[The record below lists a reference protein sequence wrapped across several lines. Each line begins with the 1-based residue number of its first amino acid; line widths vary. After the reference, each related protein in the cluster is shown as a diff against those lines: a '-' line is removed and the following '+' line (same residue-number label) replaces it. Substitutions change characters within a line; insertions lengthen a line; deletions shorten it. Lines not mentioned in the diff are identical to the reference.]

1 MQDVII
7 IDKETMYKNLLSWL
21 TVLLVLPSCSNTAP
35 NITVVCEENN
45 VGNSIIKWE
54 TAPVLKGQVKV
65 YASTDAELI
74 PEISPVATAS
84 IASGKLTIVPNDP
97 SRRYYYLMVFNDKY
111 RIKVATRNV
120 NIPSIQNFRDLG
132 GYKSFDTGKNVRWG
146 MMYRSAQIDSIPRC
160 SRRELNNMG
169 IRTIIDLRTESER
182 QNYPQLNGQEF
193 NIVHIPILA
202 GNMENI
208 LQGIQEGKIK
218 SDTIYRLVERINREL
233 VTNYRTEF
241 KKLFTLLLDKN
252 NYPAVI
258 HCTSGKGRTGVASAL
273 ILAAL
278 GVNDDVIMGDYRLSN
293 DYFNIPK
300 ASRYAYKLPVNSQEA
315 ITTIYS
321 AKEDFLNAAREQI
334 EAEYGSVEGYLE
346 KGIGL
351 TGEEIEQLRDILLE

>member
-1 MQDVII
+1 
-7 IDKETMYKNLLSWL
+7 MYKNLLSWL
-21 TVLLVLPSCSNTAP
+21 TVLLVLPSCSTTPP
-35 NITVVCEENN
+35 NITVVSEENN
-45 VGNSIIKWE
+45 VGNCIIKWE
-54 TAPVLKGQVKV
+54 TAPILKGQVKV
-65 YASTDAELI
+65 YASTSSEQI
-74 PEISPVATAS
+74 PEISPVAIAD
-84 IASGKLTIVPNDP
+84 IASGKIAIVPNDP
-97 SRRYYYLMVFNDKY
+97 SQRYYYLMVFNDKY

-120 NIPSIQNFRDLG
+120 NIPGIQNFRDLG
-132 GYKSFDTGKNVRWG
+132 GYKSLATGKSVHWG

-160 SRRELNNMG
+160 SRRELKNIG

-182 QNYPQLNGQEF
+182 QNYPQLDEREF

-202 GNMENI
+202 GNMEKI
-208 LQGIQEGKIK
+208 LQGIQEGRIK
-218 SDTIYRLVERINREL
+218 SDTIYRLVERVNREL
-233 VTNYRTEF
+233 VTTYRTEF
-241 KKLFTLLLDKN
+241 KQLFTLLLDKD

-278 GVNDDVIMGDYRLSN
+278 GVNEDVIMSDYRLSN

-300 ASRYAYKLPVNSQEA
+300 ASKYAYKLPVNSQEA
-315 ITTIYS
+315 ITMIYS

-351 TGEEIEQLRDILLE
+351 SGEEIERLRDILLE